1 MFLVVN
7 KEKLSSYIVSIA
19 TVLVLFVMAGVIN
32 QEGNTI
38 ETSVNIQNEIKNT
51 TNDRNENNTSNE
63 IINKNTYEIIE
74 KIE

>member
-1 MFLVVN
+1 MLLVVN

>member
-51 TNDRNENNTSNE
+51 TKDRNENNTSNE